1 MITHVLAGLFRQ
13 GTTIVWYIT
22 KRSNPDKLHLYEPC
36 HPELFDRLKNW
47 EKGMRDKMHGLPLW
61 DDYLDI
67 PDGFMSLMMKKHPYK
82 NAIIRFEEVKPY
94 LNVINEI
101 PSKIV
106 IQPCRLNFVLK
117 DIKLCYNCVTI
128 AILRNPVDTYLSH
141 FDANVL
147 RDEEK
152 VMKFSLKETDGDP
165 FFTNEIYRELAEIYD
180 FPMNANNLEQFAIV
194 WTLANY
200 NAIIGAD
207 YVIVYE
213 RLCANPYNYLRYL
226 NNTIEGLN
234 YDIIY
239 GDLINPYRAYK
250 RVHYRNIIAKEIES
264 TVSDYGLDRFYD
276 RVMEEGDYYE
286 MAQRDME
293 GY

>member
-13 GTTIVWYIT
+13 GTTIIWYIT
-22 KRSNPDKLHLYEPC
+22 KLSNPDKLHLYEPC
-36 HPELFDRLKNW
+36 HPELFESLKNW
-47 EKGMRDKMHGLPLW
+47 VKGMKDRMHGLPLW

-67 PDGFMSLMMKKHPYK
+67 PDEFITLMRNKHPYK

-101 PSKIV
+101 MSKIV

-141 FDANVL
+141 FTADVL
-147 RDEEK
+147 MNEDK
-152 VMKFSLKETDGDP
+152 VMKFSLEKTDGDP

-180 FPMNANNLEQFAIV
+180 FPMNANNLEQFAVV

-207 YVIVYE
+207 HVIVYE
-213 RLCANPYNYLRYL
+213 KLCMYPYGYLRQL
-226 NNTIEGLN
+226 NNTVTGLN
-234 YDIIY
+234 FDPIH
-239 GDLINPYRAYK
+239 GDLINPYRAFK
-250 RVHYRNIIAKEIES
+250 SVHYRNSILKEIES

-276 RVMEEGDYYE
+276 RVMKEGGFYE
-286 MAQRDME
+286 I
-293 GY
+293 Y

>member
-13 GTTIVWYIT
+13 GTTIIWYIT
-22 KRSNPDKLHLYEPC
+22 KLSNPDKLHLYEPC
-36 HPELFDRLKNW
+36 HPELFESLKNW
-47 EKGMRDKMHGLPLW
+47 VKGMKDRMHGLPLW

-67 PDGFMSLMMKKHPYK
+67 PDEFITLMRNKHPYK

-101 PSKIV
+101 MSKIV

-141 FDANVL
+141 FTADVL
-147 RDEEK
+147 RDEDK
-152 VMKFSLKETDGDP
+152 VMKFSLEKTDGDP

-180 FPMNANNLEQFAIV
+180 FPMNANNLEQFAVV

-207 YVIVYE
+207 HVIVYE
-213 RLCANPYNYLRYL
+213 KLCMIRQL
-226 NNTIEGLN
+226 NNTVTGLN
-234 YDIIY
+234 FDPIH
-239 GDLINPYRAYK
+239 GDLINPYRAFK
-250 RVHYRNIIAKEIES
+250 SVHYRNSILKEIES

-276 RVMEEGDYYE
+276 RVMEEGGFYE
-286 MAQRDME
+286 IH
-293 GY
+293 